1 MQLLDEG
8 RVLDLG
14 IEELESLEAP
24 SFWAWIA
31 GIGAGVVI
39 GGGVLYLGIAI
50 TYPIARSARTLY
62 EGDENDY
69 TAIRS

>member
-39 GGGVLYLGIAI
+39 GGGVL
-50 TYPIARSARTLY
+50 
-62 EGDENDY
+62 
-69 TAIRS
+69 